1 MSHPTQGVG
10 SAEAIVR
17 DDDPAVDP
25 PPSGLRHGS
34 GYLLAVLCIVTT
46 INWADRQV
54 VPILFPAI
62 RTELGLTDTQLG
74 IIGGLAFSL
83 IYAVSSFAFGRAAD
97 YGLRTRIIAFGLLV
111 WSVATA
117 AGGLAEGFA
126 SLFAARFF
134 IGMGEASLYP
144 CALSLIAE
152 RYPADR
158 RGRALGFLGMA
169 SALGAGIGVALGGL
183 IANSIGWREV
193 FFLYGFVG
201 LLLIPVVLSVPEARR
216 PQADGEREP
225 FVPALREL
233 IADRRLVGVW
243 MAGASMIAAAM
254 AFATWLP
261 SFYVRE
267 RGMDVSMTGY
277 VFGLSMFL
285 GGSLGSLLGGHFSDI
300 RRRVR
305 KGGDLDV
312 AVVAAC
318 AGLPLVAL
326 ALAPV
331 PAAVQLL
338 GAVLAPI
345 AIYAFF
351 PALQTTLVEIVEPKR
366 HGIVYALHI
375 FCLSGIGAAIG
386 PFFVGAV
393 SDWTGNLRSGLSLIL
408 LALVAA
414 AVLSVRTGRL
424 IRAQARA
431 DGLTP

>member
-1 MSHPTQGVG
+1 MSDQSHDAGGTGT
-10 SAEAIVR
+10 
-17 DDDPAVDP
+17 PARQADTAQSP
-25 PPSGLRHGS
+25 RSNGLRDRP
-34 GYLLAVLCIVTT
+34 GYLLVVLCVATT

-74 IIGGLAFSL
+74 VIGGLAFSL
-83 IYAVSSFAFGRAAD
+83 IYALSSFAFGRAAD
-97 YGLRTRIIAFGLLV
+97 YGLRTRIIAFGLLM
-111 WSVATA
+111 WSLATA
-117 AGGLAEGFA
+117 AGGLAQGFP

-152 RYPADR
+152 RYPPER
-158 RGRALGFLGMA
+158 RGRALGFLGTA
-169 SALGAGIGVALGGL
+169 AALGGGIGVYLGGL
-183 IANSIGWREV
+183 IADAVGWREV

-233 IADRRLVGVW
+233 VADRRLVGVW
-243 MAGASMIAAAM
+243 MAGTAMIAAAV

-267 RGMDVSMTGY
+267 RGVDVRMTGM

-285 GGSLGSLLGGHFSDI
+285 GGSLGSLLGGHFSDV

-312 AVVAAC
+312 ALVAAC
-318 AGLPLVAL
+318 CAVPLVTL
-326 ALAPV
+326 TLAPV
-331 PAAVQLL
+331 ASWIQLTAV
-338 GAVLAPI
+338 VLAPVT
-345 AIYAFF
+345 IYAFF
-351 PALQTTLVEIVEPKR
+351 PSLQTTLVEIVPPRR
-366 HGIVYALHI
+366 HGIVYALHM
-375 FCLSGIGAAIG
+375 FCLSGLGAAIG
-386 PFFVGAV
+386 PFVVGAV
-393 SDWTGNLRSGLSLIL
+393 SDRTGNLLAALSVIPI
-408 LALVAA
+408 AMAVA
-414 AVLSVRTGRL
+414 AVLSFRTGRRVRDHGSL
-424 IRAQARA
+424 A
-431 DGLTP
+431 P

>member
-1 MSHPTQGVG
+1 MNDKAH
-10 SAEAIVR
+10 SAACAEDLLR
-17 DDDPAVDP
+17 DEDPLTDP
-25 PPSGLRHGS
+25 PPSGLRHRP
-34 GYLLAVLCIVTT
+34 GYLLAVLCVVTT

-54 VPILFPAI
+54 VPIMFPAI
-62 RTELGLTDTQLG
+62 RADLGLTDTQLG

-83 IYAVSSFAFGRAAD
+83 IYALSSFAFGRAAD
-97 YGLRTRIIAFGLLV
+97 YRLRTRIIAFGLLV
-111 WSVATA
+111 WSLATA
-117 AGGLAEGFA
+117 AGGLAQGFA
-126 SLFAARFF
+126 SLFTARFF

-152 RYPADR
+152 RYPAER

-169 SALGAGIGVALGGL
+169 SALGAGIGVALGGV

-193 FFLYGFVG
+193 FFLYGFAG
-201 LLLIPVVLSVPEARR
+201 LLLIPVVLSVPEAKR
-216 PQADGEREP
+216 PHADGEREP

-233 IADRRLVGVW
+233 VADGRLRGVW
-243 MAGASMIAAAM
+243 MAGAAMIAAAM

-285 GGSLGSLLGGHFSDI
+285 GGSVGSLLGGHFSDI

-312 AVVAAC
+312 AFVAAC
-318 AGLPLVAL
+318 AALPLVAL
-326 ALAPV
+326 SLAPV
-331 PAAVQLL
+331 PAALQLL

-345 AIYAFF
+345 TIYAFF
-351 PALQTTLVEIVEPKR
+351 PSLQTTLVEIVPAKR

-375 FCLSGIGAAIG
+375 FCLSGIGAALG

-393 SDWTGNLRSGLSLIL
+393 SDWTGNLLAALSLIL
-408 LALVAA
+408 VALVAS
-414 AVLSVRTGRL
+414 AVLSLRTGRR
-424 IRAQARA
+424 IRMHGDVA
-431 DGLTP
+431 P